1 MPTPFSPAMDPYIER
16 TGIWETCHAALIAA
30 ISDQLNE
37 RLPRGYVA
45 TIEERLRLMPPEDVD
60 TPAATPAPR
69 PQDRQPD
76 VAVTGRGRVLGE
88 GDGGSVAT
96 LEAVEVEMKEP
107 LAEVRDTFAE
117 VLRMPE
123 REVVTVIE
131 VLSPAN
137 KAGRSRREYLFKRQQ
152 VRGQGASVLEIDLLL
167 NGQRLMTGPAMTPP
181 GEGYCA
187 VLIRDGVLRRA
198 YVYNWPAADP
208 LPTLPVPLR
217 EPDADVALELRPL
230 VDQVYD
236 RGRYADLLRYD
247 GQIKPPAAAA
257 KS

>member
-1 MPTPFSPAMDPYIER
+1 MDPYIER
-16 TGIWETCHAALIAA
+16 TGIWETFHAALIAA

-45 TIEERLRLMPPEDVD
+45 TIEERLRLVPAEDGD
-60 TPAATPAPR
+60 DAAGTTPR

-76 VAVTGRGRVLGE
+76 VAVTGRGRVFGS

-96 LEAVEVEMKEP
+96 LEVVEVEVDTSMIE
-107 LAEVRDTFAE
+107 LRDTFAE
-117 VLRMPE
+117 VLRLPE
-123 REVVTVIE
+123 REVVTAIE

-137 KAGRSRREYLFKRQQ
+137 KAGGSRREYHFKRNQ

-167 NGQRLMTGPAMTPP
+167 AGRRLEPERAMTPP

-217 EPDADVALELRPL
+217 EPDADVGLDLRPL

-247 GQIKPPAAAA
+247 GQIKPPAAA
-257 KS
+257 S